1 MKRREIFFIKIGKSL
16 RSDGFLARNLRKIV
30 FSLMHGIRGFEFSY
44 FSDRN
49 GEHELMDKQ
58 LIKCS
63 SNTKYIVF
71 DGGSNRGD
79 YTNDIVSR
87 FERNKIKNYEIH
99 LFDID
104 CKMIDKCKK
113 RFSNNKRVL
122 INNLGLDKNSDSRK
136 AIFYPDDSTRNSL
149 EGTPIEL
156 DWDFFEKEITTTTGN
171 EYCKKNNIKHINF
184 LKLDL
189 EGYDLDALNGFEDL
203 LKDKGIE
210 FIQFEYTHRAL
221 DRRIL
226 LRDFFEFF
234 KKYGYEIGFI
244 RKDGLKPIT
253 KFYPQ
258 YNDWTLGPNFYAKPA
273 N

>member
-1 MKRREIFFIKIGKSL
+1 MKRREIFFIKVGSYL
-16 RSDGFLARNLRKIV
+16 RGDGFLTRNIRKII
-30 FSLMHGIRGFEFSY
+30 FSLMHGIKGFEFSY

-49 GEHELMDKQ
+49 GELELIDQQ
-58 LIKCS
+58 LIKRTS
-63 SNTKYIVF
+63 KKKYIVF

-79 YTNDIVSR
+79 YSNDIISR
-87 FERNKIKNYEIH
+87 FEKNNIKNYEIH

-104 CKMIDKCKK
+104 GNMIENCKK
-113 RFSNNKRVL
+113 RFSQNKRIH
-122 INNLGLDKNSDSRK
+122 INHLGLDKKSDSHK

-149 EGTPIEL
+149 IGTPLEV
-156 DWDFFEKEITTTTGN
+156 DWDYFEKEIITTNGN
-171 EYCKKNNIKHINF
+171 DYCKKNNINFITF

-203 LKDKGIE
+203 LTDKKIE

-226 LRDFFEFF
+226 LRDFFDFF

>member
-1 MKRREIFFIKIGKSL
+1 MKQKEILVIKIGKSL
-16 RSDGFLARNLRKIV
+16 RGDGFIARNLRKFV
-30 FSLMHGIRGFEFSY
+30 FALMHGIKGFEFSY

-49 GEHELMDKQ
+49 GEHELLDKE
-58 LIKCS
+58 LIKSS
-63 SNTKYIVF
+63 SNKKYIVF

-79 YTNDIVSR
+79 YCNDILSR
-87 FERNKIKNYEIH
+87 FEKKNITNYQIH

-104 CKMIDKCKK
+104 SKMIDKCKK
-113 RFSNNKRVL
+113 RFSHNNRVH
-122 INNLGLDKNSDSRK
+122 INNLGLDKKSDSRK

-156 DWDFFEKEITTTTGN
+156 DWDYFEKEIITTTGN
-171 EYCKKNNIKHINF
+171 EYCKNNNINFITF

-189 EGYDLDALNGFEDL
+189 EGYDLDALNGFIEL
-203 LKDKGIE
+203 LKYKNIG

-234 KKYGYEIGFI
+234 EKYDYEIGFI
-244 RKDGLKPIT
+244 RRDGLIPIT

-258 YNDWTLGPNFYAKPA
+258 YNDWTLGPNFYAKPV